1 MTEKK
6 KVVES
11 GAEKKKRGKGGRKKK
26 NSLTGIEEAY
36 RVYVEIWYSMFRNL

>member
-1 MTEKK
+1 VTEKK

-11 GAEKKKRGKGGRKKK
+11 GAEKKRGKGGRKKK